1 MAAGMVEEVRR
12 MDNGLQWL
20 KTQKAMLEHRIS
32 YVGGRLERLTNEL
45 ATVEELI
52 NKMEQPDG
60 PPQETNAD

>member
-1 MAAGMVEEVRR
+1 MN
-12 MDNGLQWL
+12 NGLQWL

-32 YVGGRLERLTNEL
+32 YAGGRLERLTNEL

>member
-1 MAAGMVEEVRR
+1 MVKEVRT
-12 MDNGLQWL
+12 MNNGLQWL
-20 KTQKAMLEHRIS
+20 KTQKAMLEYRIS
-32 YVGGRLERLTNEL
+32 YAGGRLERLTNEL